1 VSNQEIRRSLGRTI
15 WKALSLDGDFYENAR
30 NTPLNRATARSIVIL
45 AALSYML
52 GSALIL
58 LVNRASLPLFL
69 LALLLSGL
77 SVTAGYYFW
86 TFTIWQ
92 IGKWLRRSSL
102 TYGELLIP
110 IGFAYAP
117 QVLNFLTL
125 IPLLGRPIELVLSA
139 WSLLAVIVA
148 VRQGLDITTL
158 RAALI
163 CLVGWPLIQTA
174 IGSVQVFEQWLV
186 RTQGVSLL

>member
-1 VSNQEIRRSLGRTI
+1 MSNPEIRRSLGKTI
-15 WKALSLDGDFYENAR
+15 WKALSLEGDFYENAR
-30 NTPLNRATARSIVIL
+30 NTPLNRAIARSIVIL

-69 LALLLSGL
+69 LASLLSGL
-77 SVTAGYYFW
+77 SVIAGYYFW

-92 IGKWLRRSSL
+92 IGKWLRRSAL

-117 QVLNFLTL
+117 QLLNFLTL

-148 VRQGLDITTL
+148 VRQGLDITTR

-174 IGSVQVFEQWLV
+174 IGTVQVFEQWLV
-186 RTQGVSLL
+186 RTQGGSLL